1 MKTFRCTAAELTS
14 AAMMLMSAPVNAEYV
29 TSRGSR
35 FSAEDM
41 EQIEHCGLFGRDNLL
56 FRGKSDEPW
65 HAQTTDTGYLAVV
78 ENDRF
83 YVHGYF
89 WDSAYADALADK
101 LTEGALLICLASR
114 YKLMIVLFLVMALK
128 ETFMVLLGMKAI
140 NQGTV
145 ISAQWFGKV
154 YTVLVYATVLALLIF
169 TKIPHNIGNIMIC
182 VCIAVALFTLIKY
195 IIYYRKIIRPEET
208 PPEE

>member
-1 MKTFRCTAAELTS
+1 MLKEVFQKDQVLTI
-14 AAMMLMSAPVNAEYV
+14 P
-29 TSRGSR
+29 
-35 FSAEDM
+35 
-41 EQIEHCGLFGRDNLL
+41 NLL
-56 FRGKSDEPW
+56 SLFRLILIPFIIVFYFLGHYTTAIILIAISAFSDVIDGPIARHFNMISDLGKILDP
-65 HAQTTDTGYLAVV
+65 
-78 ENDRF
+78 
-83 YVHGYF
+83 
-89 WDSAYADALADK
+89 LADK

-169 TKIPHNIGNIMIC
+169 TKIPHNVGNIMIC

-195 IIYYRKIIRPEET
+195 IIYYGRIIRTEEPEE
-208 PPEE
+208 